1 MYRAG
6 LDDNLGL
13 RSVPV
18 AISWW
23 HVTVIQ
29 KGLINPAQSFS
40 CHIQGLGILLRESW
54 KPSVGVCAYFCIVPH
69 QNVWVMG
76 RESVKLGRS
85 WVKPQPCHLLN
96 PQGYK
101 LENENMFSDFACVMG
116 TEEGERGRKANLQ
129 AILCHRRWYTS
140 SYSLERTLQTRSLWV

>member
-54 KPSVGVCAYFCIVPH
+54 KPSVGVCAYFALFH
-69 QNVWVMG
+69 TRMFWWWEG
-76 RESVKLGRS
+76 RVSS
-85 WVKPQPCHLLN
+85 WEDHELSLSHVTYLS